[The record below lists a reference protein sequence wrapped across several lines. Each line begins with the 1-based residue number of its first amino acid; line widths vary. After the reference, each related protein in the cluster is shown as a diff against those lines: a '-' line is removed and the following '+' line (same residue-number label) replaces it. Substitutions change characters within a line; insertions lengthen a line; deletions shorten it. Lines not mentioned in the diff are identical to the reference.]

1 VAAALNW
8 QLGFYKL
15 LDDNRERL
23 GLGKAQRDKFV
34 IGAMANWMFRFGDYG
49 PKIFEDP
56 SLKPAVES
64 AFQRIK
70 SVLADE
76 DLVVELTL
84 AAIVAAAAQD
94 VPIWIFKS
102 HFDTLHKLGLVMK
115 GINIYGAEE
124 RLVEEHRPF
133 YYYMQYGETS

>member
-1 VAAALNW
+1 
-8 QLGFYKL
+8 
-15 LDDNRERL
+15 
-23 GLGKAQRDKFV
+23 
-34 IGAMANWMFRFGDYG
+34 MFRFGDYG

-76 DLVVELTL
+76 NLVEFTL

-94 VPIWIFKS
+94 VPMSIFKS